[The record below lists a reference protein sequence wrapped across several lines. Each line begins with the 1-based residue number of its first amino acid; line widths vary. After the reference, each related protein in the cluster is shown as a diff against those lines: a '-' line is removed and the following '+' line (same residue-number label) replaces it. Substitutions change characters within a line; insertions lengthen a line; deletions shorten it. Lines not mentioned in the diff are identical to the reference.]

1 MLIAHIALRSFG
13 RPEKHPQIS
22 WQHCGWAR
30 GVFADWSCGLAL
42 KVWVPIETPELLLCC
57 KSWLA

>member
-1 MLIAHIALRSFG
+1 MVYDDLMLIAHIAHIALRSFG
-13 RPEKHPQIS
+13 RPERHPQIS

-42 KVWVPIETPELLLCC
+42 KVGWRNGLLV
-57 KSWLA
+57 